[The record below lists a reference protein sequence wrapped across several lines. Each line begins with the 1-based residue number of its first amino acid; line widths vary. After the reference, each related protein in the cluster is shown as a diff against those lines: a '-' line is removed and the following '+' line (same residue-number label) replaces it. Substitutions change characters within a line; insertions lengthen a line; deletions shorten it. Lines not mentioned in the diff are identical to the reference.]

1 MAKLGRNE
9 PCHCLSGKKYK
20 NCCLDKDAAQT
31 SARLAKD
38 AEHNRTVF
46 DLSHPLADAW
56 EDDGL
61 AEASNAVVDLANAG
75 NLDEAE
81 AAAHALLVDFPDVV
95 DGLERLGMVHEKR
108 GNNKT
113 SADYYRKALA
123 FIDKF
128 PDAFEEASKDYY
140 KDKIA
145 KLDPQ
150 AA

>member
-31 SARLAKD
+31 SARLAKE
-38 AEHNRTVF
+38 AEHNRTSF
-46 DLSHPLADAW
+46 QFSHPPADAW

-61 AEASNAVVDLANAG
+61 TEASNAVVDLANAG
-75 NLDEAE
+75 KLDEAE

-113 SADYYRKALA
+113 SADYYRKALG
-123 FIDKF
+123 FIDQF
-128 PDAFEEASKDYY
+128 PDGFEDASKDYY
-140 KDKIA
+140 RNKIA

>member
-9 PCHCLSGKKYK
+9 PCHCLSSKKYK
-20 NCCLDKDAAQT
+20 NCCLDKDVAQT

-38 AEHNRTVF
+38 AEQNRTIF

-56 EDDGL
+56 DDDGL

-75 NLDEAE
+75 KLDEAE
-81 AAAHALLVDFPDVV
+81 AAALALLVDFPDVV

-113 SADYYRKALA
+113 SADYYRKALG
-123 FIDKF
+123 FIEQF
-128 PDAFEEASKDYY
+128 PDGSDDASKDYY
-140 KDKIA
+140 KNKIA